1 MGNNHQNPDA
11 DKRKADHID
20 LTFLSQM
27 TGLNSDPRFYYEPLM
42 GCADSVDL
50 TTNFLSES
58 FDYPIWISSMTGGAE
73 RAKMININLAKL
85 CKKYNLGMGLGSC
98 RQLLDE
104 DRYISDFDMREFIGE
119 RPFFANLGIAQLE
132 HLVREKQTS
141 KITELIDKL
150 NADGLIIHVNPLQ
163 EFMQPEG
170 DKLHFSPL
178 ETIKQIIEKV
188 PTRFIVKEVGQGMGT
203 ESLMSLM
210 SLPID
215 AIETAA
221 FGGSNFAKLESLR
234 QKNELA
240 QQYSDIVNLGHNA
253 GEMVEFINNLVSKK
267 NSKILCNNII
277 ISGGIKSFLDGY
289 YYTEKI
295 QMPAIY
301 GMASQFLKYAIV
313 SFELLDEYMQLHI
326 EGLKMAKAFL
336 KVK

>member
-1 MGNNHQNPDA
+1 
-11 DKRKADHID
+11 
-20 LTFLSQM
+20 
-27 TGLNSDPRFYYEPLM
+27 
-42 GCADSVDL
+42 
-50 TTNFLSES
+50 
-58 FDYPIWISSMTGGAE
+58 MTGGAE

-104 DRYISDFDMREFIGE
+104 DRYISDFDIRKFIGE

-141 KITELIDKL
+141 KITKLIDKL
-150 NADGLIIHVNPLQ
+150 NVDGLIIHVNPLQ

-170 DKLHFSPL
+170 DKLHFSPID
-178 ETIKQIIEKV
+178 TIKRIIEMV
-188 PTRFIVKEVGQGMGT
+188 PARFIVKEVGQGMGP
-203 ESLMSLM
+203 ESLMALL

-240 QQYSDIVNLGHNA
+240 QQYLDIVNLGHNV
-253 GEMVEFINNLVSKK
+253 GEMVGFINNLVSKN
-267 NSKILCNNII
+267 NSKILCDNII

-295 QMPAIY
+295 QLPAIY
-301 GMASQFLKYAIV
+301 GMASQFLKYAMV